1 MQTWQQLY
9 DDFGIKAICAIEIE
23 WYLLQDGNPAP
34 DELRQQYLER
44 LQPLTSNLPLVSTEC
59 ERGAGQVEASTLP
72 THDMAMLVSATE
84 RLKQQAKILAD
95 DMAAQAC
102 FAAKPFTDSYG
113 NGLHVHVHLE
123 KSGEKLF
130 WVEDEAI
137 SSHLGWAIAGLLQ
150 HMQADLAI
158 FAGDAAS
165 LQRYQAGFN
174 APINVSW
181 GFNNRTTALRLP
193 DNNGHLTGLDAILQ
207 MRQSPN
213 SRRYK
218 RIEHRV
224 PSANASIEATL
235 NAILHAIYNGI
246 KQQLPPPPPVHGNAY
261 DYDLDLFITNPRVSF

>member
-9 DDFGIKAICAIEIE
+9 DDFGIKAFCAIEIE

-44 LQPLTSNLPLVSTEC
+44 LQMLTANLPLASTEC
-59 ERGAGQVEASTLP
+59 ERGAGQVEAATLP
-72 THDMAMLVSATE
+72 THDMAMLVSVTE
-84 RLKQQAKILAD
+84 QLKQQAQILAD
-95 DMAAQAC
+95 DMIAQAC
-102 FAAKPFTDSYG
+102 FDAKPFADSYG

-123 KSGEKLF
+123 DGAGEKLF

-150 HMQADLAI
+150 HMQADLLI
-158 FAGDAAS
+158 FAGDAAG
-165 LQRYQAGFN
+165 LQRYQMGFN

-193 DNNGHLTGLDAILQ
+193 DNTSHLTGLDAILQ

-235 NAILHAIYNGI
+235 NAILHAIYDGI
-246 KQQLPPPPPVHGNAY
+246 KQQLSPPPPVHGNAY
-261 DYDLDLFITNPRVSF
+261 DYDLTLLMERN